1 MQANAGF
8 ALPELRPDLALLP
21 GSAAEDGSPTWL
33 IHDVIRNR
41 YFKLGLDAF
50 RAIGQWQSGMA
61 STTFLQKCQEEGI
74 GVDEDDLKG
83 LLQFMQVNQLVLA
96 DDQASVQRLLEQ
108 HQKTR
113 QHWLKWLLHH
123 YLFIRIP
130 LWRPDAFL
138 DATWPLVSRCTRPPV
153 VWTIRCMGLIGLLM
167 VTRQWEVFVSTFLHF
182 MSWQGLA
189 LYGLT
194 LAVVKSAHELG
205 HAYTAKKYGCKVGS
219 IGVAFLL
226 LFPVFYT
233 DTTDAWR
240 LKSNRDRL
248 RIVLAGVGTELHLA
262 MLATFAWSF
271 LDDGPWRSV
280 AFFVATTSW
289 LTSLLVNISPFMRF
303 DGYFATADFLRADN
317 LQPRSF
323 ALARWH
329 LREMLFRLGDTA
341 PESLPPMRARLFI
354 AYAYATWIYRLTLF
368 MAIALL
374 VYHFAFKLLGILLF
388 AVEIGWFIL
397 LPMKNELL
405 QWWQRRHAI
414 RLNRNSLLSLLGLFL
429 LLLAF
434 VTPWRSTVR
443 VPGVLLAG
451 EFQAVYASERGQ
463 VSAILVAPR
472 KQVAEQTPLV
482 RLNQPELTHAISQ
495 TSRELDLVEKKIQ
508 RQAGSARDLQDAL
521 ILTQQRMELQTR
533 LQRLQ
538 QREERLTVRAPI
550 QGIVSQMEPLQKGQ
564 WVSENA
570 PLMTLRSEQGLRV
583 MALVPAGDLHRIQE
597 GASATWVSNLPGS
610 PRLDLKLTRIDQTAL
625 QQLMWPELAS
635 DYGGQV
641 PTRKDAHQQLHPEGA
656 WYQLEL
662 TSTSAQ
668 IGPAQQQAGQILI
681 QANSETWL
689 GRYGRQA
696 AAIWIRESGF

>member
-1 MQANAGF
+1 MQEVAELP
-8 ALPELRPDLALLP
+8 LPELRPDLALLP

-33 IHDVIRNR
+33 IHDVVRNR

-50 RAIGQWQSGMA
+50 RAISQWQSGMTSA
-61 STTFLQKCQEEGI
+61 NFLKKCQAEGI
-74 GVDEDDLKG
+74 AVDEEDLKG
-83 LLQFMQVNQLVLA
+83 LLQFMQVNQLTLA
-96 DDQASVQRLLEQ
+96 KDPASVQRLLEQ
-108 HQKTR
+108 HQKSR
-113 QHWLKWLLHH
+113 QHWFKWLLHH

-138 DATWPLVSRCTRPPV
+138 DTTWPFVSRCIRPSL
-153 VWTIRCMGLIGLLM
+153 VWAIRCMGLIGLLM
-167 VTRQWEVFVSTFLHF
+167 VTRQWEVFISTFLHF

-194 LAVVKSAHELG
+194 LAFVKSAHELG

-226 LFPVFYT
+226 LFPVLYT

-240 LKSNRDRL
+240 LQSHRDRL
-248 RIVLAGVGTELHLA
+248 RIVLAGVVTELHLA

-289 LTSLLVNISPFMRF
+289 ITSLLVNISPFMRF
-303 DGYFATADFLRADN
+303 DGYFAASDFLRADN

-329 LREMLFRLGDTA
+329 LREMLFRLGETA
-341 PESLPPMRARLFI
+341 PETLAPIRARLFI

-368 MAIALL
+368 MGIALV

-414 RLNRNSLLSLLGLFL
+414 QLNRHSLLSMLALML
-429 LLLAF
+429 LLLAM
-434 VTPWRSTVR
+434 VTPWHGTVS

-451 EFQAVYASERGQ
+451 EFQAIYAHERGQ
-463 VSAILVAPR
+463 ISDILVKPR
-472 KQVAEQTPLV
+472 SQVAAQTPLV
-482 RLNQPELTHAISQ
+482 RLIQPELAHAISQ
-495 TSRELDLVEKKIQ
+495 TDRELRLVEEKIQ
-508 RQAGSARDLQDAL
+508 RQAGSTQDLKDAL
-521 ILTQQRMELQTR
+521 VLTQQRMALQTR
-533 LQRLQ
+533 LQSLR
-538 QREERLTVRAPI
+538 QREERLTVKAPI
-550 QGIVSQMEPLQKGQ
+550 QGVVSQMETLQPGQ
-564 WVSENA
+564 WVSDNA

-583 MALVPAGDLHRIQE
+583 MALVPSANLHRIQE
-597 GASATWVSNLPGS
+597 GASATWISDLPAS
-610 PRLDLKLTRIDQTAL
+610 PRINLKLTRIDQTAV

-635 DYGGQV
+635 EFGGPV
-641 PTRKDAHQQLHPEGA
+641 PTRKDAQKQLHPEGA
-656 WYQLEL
+656 WYQVEL
-662 TSTSAQ
+662 ISSSTQ
-668 IGPAQQQAGQILI
+668 LGPAQQQAGQILI
-681 QANSETWL
+681 QAKSESWL
-689 GRYGRQA
+689 GRYWRLA
-696 AAIWIRESGF
+696 AAIWIKESGF